1 MALCERQKEILEF
14 VEKKQ
19 RVSVEEIAKKT
30 FVSPMT
36 VRRDLEK
43 MQREGYLKRYH
54 GGAVANGDY
63 MDYPINTRMHINEK
77 QKKEIALAAEKHIND
92 NGTVFLTGS
101 STCSYLIPHL
111 KKHEGLLVV
120 TNSVQFM
127 IMLSRYGVRCILTGG
142 EHYEKQKILLGR
154 HTENFIRTMNFDIM
168 IFSCDGISDDGSV
181 TVENE
186 SGAEL
191 VKIGFANSK
200 KRVLLADGSKLGLKY
215 TYNVCRRADVD
226 DVIIV

>member
-1 MALCERQKEILEF
+1 MALCERQKEILEL

-19 RVSVEEIAKKT
+19 RVTVGEIAEKT
-30 FVSPMT
+30 YVSPMT
-36 VRRDLEK
+36 VRRDLDK

-63 MDYPINTRMHINEK
+63 MEFPIGIRTHINEK
-77 QKKEIALAAEKHIND
+77 QKKEIAHAAEKHIND
-92 NGTVFLTGS
+92 NQTILLTGS

-127 IMLSRYGVRCILTGG
+127 IMLSRLGIRCILTGG

-154 HTENFIRTMNFDIM
+154 HTENFLRTMNFDIM
-168 IFSCDGISDDGSV
+168 VFSCDGISDDGLV
-181 TVENE
+181 TVEDEN
-186 SGAEL
+186 SAEL

-200 KRVLLADGSKLGLKY
+200 KRVLLADRSKVELKY
-215 TYNVCRRADVD
+215 TYNVCHRDDID
-226 DVIIV
+226 DVIIF